1 MTALS
6 YPSPQNVR
14 NQPARTAGT
23 PEVVLIYNGNAGTS
37 THGGNPLA
45 PLLPVIAPPE
55 DLSAEPVWVEE
66 ARSYIRAETGSD
78 PLIVATKSEEEAV
91 QALRD
96 ATQRNVGLVIAAG
109 GDGTLRSAANILAG
123 TETVMGILPKGTVNV
138 FAREL
143 SIPLD
148 DPLGALQIALHG
160 RTRRVDVG
168 CVRVPS
174 NPEGQFFLLMASL
187 GFDATAV
194 DNVNMEVKETM
205 GAGAYVLAGLSTLAN
220 YVPPSVTLTV
230 YGSDKISGVPIT
242 RTSDAFAILIANTTL
257 YGGDFRAAPDA
268 LLDDGLLDIFV
279 FDAAPGLPA
288 PLQRANF
295 AKQFGLAALGQHLSD
310 PNVHYITASRLE
322 ITCEPET
329 ALQVD
334 GDAFGVQ
341 SSFSIEVLP
350 RALAVRG

>member
-1 MTALS
+1 
-6 YPSPQNVR
+6 
-14 NQPARTAGT
+14 
-23 PEVVLIYNGNAGTS
+23 LIYNGNAGSS
-37 THGGNPLA
+37 THAPNPLA
-45 PLLPVIAPPE
+45 QFLPAALPVAP
-55 DLSAEPVWVEE
+55 AGEPVWIEE
-66 ARSYIRAETGSD
+66 ARDFIRAETGDD
-78 PLIVATKSEEEAV
+78 PVVVATMSEEEAL
-91 QALRD
+91 ATLRD
-96 ATQRNVGLVIAAG
+96 ATARGVGLVIAAG
-109 GDGTLRSAANILAG
+109 GDGTLRSAANVLAG
-123 TETVMGILPKGTVNV
+123 TETVLGILPKGTVNV

-148 DPLGALQIALHG
+148 DPLGALRIALHG

-174 NPEGQFFLLMASL
+174 RPEGQYFLLMASL

-194 DNVNMEVKETM
+194 DNVNLDVKETM

-220 YVPPSVTLTV
+220 YVPPWVTLTA
-230 YGSDKISGVPIT
+230 YGSDLISGVPIT
-242 RTSDAFAILIANTTL
+242 RKSNAFAVLIANTTL

-268 LLDDGLLDIFV
+268 LLDDGLLDVFV

-295 AKQFGLAALGQHLSD
+295 AKQFGLAALGQHLGG
-310 PNVHYITASRLE
+310 PNAHYITASPLE
-322 ITCEPET
+322 ITREPET

-334 GDAFGVQ
+334 GDPFGVQ

>member
-1 MTALS
+1 MSVA
-6 YPSPQNVR
+6 SPTPISNVTSS
-14 NQPARTAGT
+14 ARRGT
-23 PEVVLIYNGNAGTS
+23 SEIVLIYNGTAGTS
-37 THGGNPLA
+37 SQGGVA
-45 PLLPVIAPPE
+45 LLSSPTENRSEPP
-55 DLSAEPVWVEE
+55 AWIEE
-66 ARSYIRAETGSD
+66 AKAFLYAETGNA
-78 PLIVATKSEEEAV
+78 PQIVATESEEHAIEVVREAS
-91 QALRD
+91 R
-96 ATQRNVGLVIAAG
+96 RNVPLVIAAG
-109 GDGTLRSAANILAG
+109 GDGTLRTAANVLAG
-123 TETVMGILPKGTVNV
+123 TETVLGILPKGTVNV

-148 DPLGALQIALHG
+148 DPIAALQIALHG

-168 CVRVPS
+168 CVRVP
-174 NPEGQFFLLMASL
+174 NKPEGQLFLLMASL

-194 DNVNMEVKETM
+194 DNVNPGIKSVV
-205 GAGAYVLAGLSTLAN
+205 GASAYVLAGLSTLAN
-220 YVPPSVTLTV
+220 FVPPAVTVTV
-230 YGSDKISGVPIT
+230 HGSAKMPGVPIT

-279 FDAAPGLPA
+279 FDAVPGLPA

-310 PNVHYITASRLE
+310 PHVYYTTASKLE
-322 ITCEPET
+322 VFCEPAT

-350 RALAVRG
+350 QALAVRG

>member
-1 MTALS
+1 MTASSLAT
-6 YPSPQNVR
+6 PDTGPN
-14 NQPARTAGT
+14 RTAGT
-23 PEVVLIYNGNAGTS
+23 PEVVLIYNGNAGS
-37 THGGNPLA
+37 SNHGANPLA
-45 PLLPVIAPPE
+45 PLIPVIAPPE
-55 DLSAEPVWVEE
+55 NLSAEPVWVRE
-66 ARSYIRAETGSD
+66 ARSFIRDETGSD
-78 PLIVATKSEEEAV
+78 PVIYATKSEEEATET
-91 QALRD
+91 LRD
-96 ATQRNVGLVIAAG
+96 AARRNVGLVIAAG
-109 GDGTLRSAANILAG
+109 GDGTLRSAANVLAG
-123 TETVMGILPKGTVNV
+123 TETVLGILPKGTVNV

-148 DPLGALQIALHG
+148 DPMGALRIALHG

-174 NPEGQFFLLMASL
+174 NPEGQYFLLMASL

-194 DNVNMEVKETM
+194 DNVNLGVKETM

-220 YVPPSVTLTV
+220 FVPPSMTLTV
-230 YGSDKISGVPIT
+230 YGSDKVSGVPIT

-268 LLDDGLLDIFV
+268 LLDDGLLDVFV

-295 AKQFGLAALGQHLSD
+295 AKQFGLAALGQHLGD
-310 PNVHYITASRLE
+310 PNVHYITAAKLE
-322 ITCEPET
+322 ITCSPET

-334 GDAFGVQ
+334 GDPFGVQ